1 MQTREANL
9 NDAVVVLPGDS
20 DITADDFKLS
30 TYQNENDGASA
41 FVDHH
46 RVQLMKFG
54 LIIGKGGYNVIDL
67 HEKREIFKLELRKTV
82 YRGGVDAG
90 VVPYSVAEESAGGM
104 LRAAFEHKFPA
115 AAKKTSTGKDATE
128 VRSFKGLAG

>member
-1 MQTREANL
+1 MRTREANL

-20 DITADDFKLS
+20 DITADDFDLS
-30 TYQNENDGASA
+30 IYQNENDGAGA

-67 HEKREIFKLELRKTV
+67 HKK
-82 YRGGVDAG
+82 GGD
-90 VVPYSVAEESAGGM
+90 
-104 LRAAFEHKFPA
+104 LQIRAAEHSLQGGSRRRCGA
-115 AAKKTSTGKDATE
+115 
-128 VRSFKGLAG
+128 